1 MKNFILTIEYD
12 GTDLHGWQV
21 QKDKRTV
28 QGEIEKAL
36 ATMTQSSIRITGS
49 GRTDAGVHAV
59 KQVANFRCD
68 TRLAPTDFLS
78 GLNSLLPAD
87 IVIRSCDYAPIDF
100 HARYDVRSK
109 TYHYHI
115 LNRALP
121 TALFRH
127 RVWWIRKKLDIHAM
141 QTALAAIVGMH
152 DFKAFENT
160 GSPRS
165 HTIRTIYRAVVET
178 AEGDYIV
185 IKMTADG
192 FLRNMVRNI
201 VGTLVE
207 VGLGKMTASD
217 FRAILASKDRSNAGT
232 TAPPQGLHLMH
243 VDYSGRFK
251 TAKIQPVEYT

>member
-36 ATMTQSSIRITGS
+36 ATMTQNSIRITGS

-59 KQVANFRCD
+59 EQVAGFRCE
-68 TRLAPTDFLS
+68 TRLTPTDFLS
-78 GLNSLLPAD
+78 GLNSLLPPD
-87 IVIRSCDYAPIDF
+87 IVIKSCDYAPSEF

-127 RVWWIRKKLDIHAM
+127 RTWWIRKKLDIHAM
-141 QTALAAIVGMH
+141 QAALADIVGTH

-165 HTIRTIYRAVVET
+165 HTIRTIYHAAVEIE
-178 AEGDYIV
+178 EGDYIV

-217 FRAILASKDRSNAGT
+217 FHAVLASKDRSNAGT
-232 TAPPQGLHLMH
+232 TAPPQGLYLMH
-243 VDYSGRFK
+243 VEYPARVMK
-251 TAKIQPVEYT
+251 TEISASAP